1 MTETR
6 EKIKVED
13 DWDTRA
19 LGASEEFVKKSDE
32 NSEKQVDGSL
42 GLQSISIRL
51 QRELINDLKQLAS
64 DNGLGY
70 QPYIRH
76 VLTQH
81 VKTEKK
87 NKN

>member
-13 DWDTRA
+13 DWDTRV

-64 DNGLGY
+64 DSGLGY

-87 NKN
+87 NKD